1 MSCIVYYIVMIIHI
15 FQSADQACSAFET
28 ILFACLQMHK
38 YCKVLRRQQS
48 GMLQVPL
55 ALIEGRVTHVLWPP
69 SRMSSVSSFTPPGR
83 L

>member
-1 MSCIVYYIVMIIHI
+1 MGN
-15 FQSADQACSAFET
+15 Q
-28 ILFACLQMHK
+28 
-38 YCKVLRRQQS
+38 CKGLRRQHS

-83 L
+83 LLMKNSFALKER